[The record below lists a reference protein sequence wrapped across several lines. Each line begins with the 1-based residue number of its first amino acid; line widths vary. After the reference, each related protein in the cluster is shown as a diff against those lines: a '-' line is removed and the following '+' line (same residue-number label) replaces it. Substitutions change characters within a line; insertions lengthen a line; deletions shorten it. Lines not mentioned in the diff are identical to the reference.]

1 MIMKAILSALIAL
14 SVLSGVATTASAFDS
29 KNFWEQQE
37 RQSY

>member
-1 MIMKAILSALIAL
+1 MIMKIIVFALIAL

-29 KNFWEQQE
+29 QTFWQQQE